1 AGSTSTTWL
10 PAATASNRSTKATQ
24 TCWRGAISGV
34 SSVIPTPT
42 GRARVDTFV
51 QSTIDPQEQGRPDVD
66 LTDGAFYA
74 GDSRSVY
81 KWMRVNEPVFATATA
96 WPLQRPIRP

>member
-1 AGSTSTTWL
+1 M
-10 PAATASNRSTKATQ
+10 
-24 TCWRGAISGV
+24 
-34 SSVIPTPT
+34 
-42 GRARVDTFV
+42 
-51 QSTIDPQEQGRPDVD
+51 QSTIDPAKEGRPDVD

-81 KWMRVNEPVFATATA
+81 KCMRVNEPYFGTATA